1 MSTFFMFG
9 KYSLESVER
18 ISAERTDKVRQ
29 LIDKLGG
36 QVNVIYAVLGEY
48 DVIMIVEM
56 PNMAT
61 AMQASI
67 ALKRLTGIS
76 FCTAAAVPV
85 EELDKL
91 VGEL

>member
-9 KYSLESVER
+9 KYSLESVGQ
-18 ISAERTDKVRQ
+18 ISAERTKKARE
-29 LIDKLGG
+29 LIEDLGG
-36 QVNVIYAVLGEY
+36 EVKQIYALLGEY
-48 DVIMIVEM
+48 DVILIVEM
-56 PNMAT
+56 PNMAQ

-85 EELDKL
+85 EELDTL

>member
-9 KYSLESVER
+9 KYSVESLDR
-18 ISAERTDKVRQ
+18 ISADRTNKVRE
-29 LIDKLGG
+29 LIEKLGG
-36 QVNVIYAVLGEY
+36 EVKEIYAVLGEY

-56 PNMAT
+56 PNMAD

-67 ALKRLTGIS
+67 ALKRLTGIT

-85 EELDKL
+85 EELDRL